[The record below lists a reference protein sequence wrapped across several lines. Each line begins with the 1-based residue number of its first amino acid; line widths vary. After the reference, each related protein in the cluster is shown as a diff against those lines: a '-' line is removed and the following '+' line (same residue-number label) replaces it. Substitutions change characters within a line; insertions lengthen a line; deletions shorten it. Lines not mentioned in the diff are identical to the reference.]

1 MDLLLATGYGYLL
14 VLFRTSGLV
23 MGMPLWSATA
33 IPSQAKVAIAF
44 ALSWAAFGGAGAP
57 HPPVP
62 SDPLVLAGAG
72 IVELIIGLVAGHAA
86 RVALEAA
93 SSAGH
98 FAATSMGLTYG
109 NMLDPINGGS
119 SNAVAELLN
128 LLATST
134 AVAIGLHREAVAWL
148 ARSLRDHPP
157 GSAVDMQAM
166 ALAAVEHIT
175 GAMSLGLRLGYPYVL
190 VISFSHVLLG
200 LVSRAAPQ
208 LSINSI
214 GFSVSLIV
222 GWGALYVTAPLA
234 AQLAVR
240 VAAAA
245 RAAG

>member
-1 MDLLLATGYGYLL
+1 VDLLLASGYGFLL

-33 IPSQAKVAIAF
+33 IPGQVKVAVAF
-44 ALSWAAFGGAGAP
+44 ALSWAAFSGAGAP
-57 HPPVP
+57 HPAVP
-62 SDPLVLAGAG
+62 ADPLALAGAG
-72 IVELIIGLVAGHAA
+72 LVEVLVGLLAGHAA
-86 RVALEAA
+86 RVAVEAA

-119 SNAVAELLN
+119 SNAVAEFLN
-128 LLATST
+128 LLANCT
-134 AVAIGLHREAVAWL
+134 AIAIGLHREAVVWL
-148 ARSLRDHPP
+148 ARSLREHPP
-157 GSAVDMQAM
+157 GSLIHLREMAM
-166 ALAAVEHIT
+166 AAADHIA
-175 GAMSLGLRLGYPYVL
+175 GAMALGLRLGYPYVL
-190 VISFSHVLLG
+190 VVTFSHALLG

-240 VAAAA
+240 AAVTAFG
-245 RAAG
+245 AG

>member
-1 MDLLLATGYGYLL
+1 MELLLATGYGYLL

-23 MGMPLWSATA
+23 MGMPLWSATSV
-33 IPSQAKVAIAF
+33 PMQAKTAIAF
-44 ALSWAAFGGAGAP
+44 ALSWAAFSGAGAP
-57 HPPVP
+57 HPAVP
-62 SDPLVLAGAG
+62 SDMLALAGSG
-72 IVELIIGLVAGHAA
+72 LVELLVGLVAGHAA
-86 RVALEAA
+86 RIALDAA

-98 FAATSMGLTYG
+98 LAATSMGLTYG

-119 SNAVAELLN
+119 SNAVAELLS
-128 LLATST
+128 LLGTST

-157 GSAVDMQAM
+157 GSLVPLRELALGTVDHVAGAM
-166 ALAAVEHIT
+166 A
-175 GAMSLGLRLGYPYVL
+175 LGLRLGYPYVL

-214 GFSVSLIV
+214 GFSVSLVV

-240 VAAAA
+240 AAVAALS
-245 RAAG
+245 AG

>member
-1 MDLLLATGYGYLL
+1 MDLLLTTGYGYLL
-14 VLFRTSGLV
+14 VLMRTSGLV
-23 MGMPLWSATA
+23 MSMPLWSATSV
-33 IPSQAKVAIAF
+33 PPQAKAAIAF
-44 ALSWAAFGGAGAP
+44 AVSWAAFSGAGAP

-62 SDPLVLAGAG
+62 ADPMALAGSG
-72 IVELIIGLVAGHAA
+72 LVEVLVGLVAGHAA
-86 RVALEAA
+86 RIALETA

-119 SNAVAELLN
+119 SNAVAEFLN
-128 LLATST
+128 LLASST

-157 GSAVDMQAM
+157 GSLIHFQETAM
-166 ALAAVEHIT
+166 AMVDHAA

-190 VISFSHVLLG
+190 VVSFSHVLLG
-200 LVSRAAPQ
+200 VVSRAAPQ

-214 GFSVSLIV
+214 GFSVSLVV

-240 VAAAA
+240 AAVTAFG
-245 RAAG
+245 AG